1 MAINRFFKPV
11 DYEYTPIP
19 FQELVTLGK
28 YYADE
33 RKQAEKDLANYI
45 KNANEFTSLIS
56 KDVDTYNKT
65 AFNDQIKSYINQA
78 ASNPS
83 IMKDMG
89 WRSGLQA
96 AMNAVDY
103 SMLNKLKSSAESAKV
118 YNTAVQKLAM
128 EGKMYPGWE
137 PNYFDTYSTED
148 SGVFNATPL
157 AWASISDD
165 IHPLVNDLKESW
177 IRKEGNYN
185 ITGVSR
191 ERTIEQVNEHM
202 SEILAHPRMQ
212 RRLAQYEQMYKA
224 AGKDPNEAL
233 SKLIGEIQTAAQEK
247 AWEKKEADPFALAYV
262 KSGSGS
268 GSPYGNGLDT
278 LTQSIAYNGQKKYI
292 AERDTF
298 LKSMYPDLFKR
309 LDSTN
314 STEKAA
320 AEKELKE
327 LRLKTNP
334 TDVRRNTFY
343 NYAFSDMYS
352 EDPVLKQ
359 LTKERLNE
367 VKAGKAKLSDAEI
380 MKGVYGT
387 ANTYGM
393 AADDITHDIYSSGVQ
408 GISSDKVQTE
418 FGNRRVIEGG
428 RGLRLQAAKVAQDAG
443 IDIPET
449 SRIKKVDDLISS
461 GALGRI
467 IVSGGAYIESFPIV
481 RGVKPSDYNRHTIY
495 GMVPARVA
503 EDNGLTDEDVR
514 AVGGQ
519 VSYTK
524 MNTSSSNVVHDTTS
538 TKYSAKDKKKNS
550 TRSTGDTT
558 TETTSGNIKYY
569 AFPLTHEG
577 AYTGDG
583 ILSESQNQR
592 HLQNYMSSSKASDY
606 YGNVYEQAH
615 D

>member
-83 IMKDMG
+83 VMKDMG

-103 SMLNKLKSSAESAKV
+103 GMLNKLKSSAESAKA

-137 PNYFDTYSTED
+137 PNYFDTYSTAD

-157 AWASISDD
+157 AWSSINDD
-165 IHPLVNDLKESW
+165 VHPYVDNLKEAL

-185 ITGVSR
+185 IMGVSR
-191 ERTIEQVNEHM
+191 ERTIEQVDRNM
-202 SEILAHPRMQ
+202 SEIMAHPRMQ
-212 RRLAQYEQMYKA
+212 RRLQYRINSYEAMGKTAQ
-224 AGKDPNEAL
+224 EAYNDL
-233 SKLIGEIQTAAQEK
+233 VGEIYTAAMEK
-247 AWEKKEADPFALAYV
+247 AWEKPEADPFKLVYA
-262 KSGSGS
+262 KSAATSGS

-278 LTQSIAYNGQKKYI
+278 LTQSIAYNGQQRYI
-292 AERDTF
+292 AIRDQF
-298 LKSMYPDLFKR
+298 LEQNYPDLFNR
-309 LDSTN
+309 LNSTN

-327 LRLKTNP
+327 LRSKTNP
-334 TDVRRNTFY
+334 KDVRKYEFY
-343 NYAFSDMYS
+343 KSIG
-352 EDPVLKQ
+352 
-359 LTKERLNE
+359 ERTNPN
-367 VKAGKAKLSDAEI
+367 APLSDKEI
-380 MKGVYGT
+380 MMGVLGS
-387 ANTYGM
+387 ANGFGM

-443 IDIPET
+443 VDVPET
-449 SRIKKVDDLISS
+449 SRIKKVDDMINR
-461 GALGRI
+461 GELGRL
-467 IVSGGAYIESFPIV
+467 IVSGGAYIESFPTV
-481 RGVKPSDYNRHTIY
+481 RGGKPSDYNRHTFY
-495 GMVPARVA
+495 AMVPARVA
-503 EDNGLTDEDVR
+503 EDKGLTEEDIK
-514 AVGGQ
+514 AVGGS

-524 MNTSSSNVVHDTTS
+524 MSSSQSDVSHDTTS
-538 TKYSAKDKKKNS
+538 TKYSSKDKKKNS

-569 AFPLTHEG
+569 VLPLTHEG

-592 HLQNYMSSSKASDY
+592 HLMNYLSGSKASDY

>member
-33 RKQAEKDLANYI
+33 RKQAEKDLADYI
-45 KNANEFTSLIS
+45 RKANEFTSLIS

-65 AFNDQIKSYINQA
+65 AFNSQIKQYIEQA

-83 IMKDMG
+83 VMKDMG

-103 SMLNKLKSSAESAKV
+103 GMLNKLKSSAEAAKT
-118 YNTAVQKLAM
+118 YDTAVKKLAM

-137 PNYFDTYSTED
+137 PNYFDTYSTAD

-157 AWASISDD
+157 AWLSINDD
-165 IHPLVNDLKESW
+165 VHPHVDNLKEAL

-185 ITGVSR
+185 IMGVSR
-191 ERTIEQVNEHM
+191 ERIIEQVDRNM
-202 SEILAHPRMQ
+202 SEIMAHPRMQ
-212 RRLAQYEQMYKA
+212 RRLQYRINSYEAMGKTAQ
-224 AGKDPNEAL
+224 EAYNDL
-233 SKLIGEIQTAAQEK
+233 VGEIYTAAMEK
-247 AWEKKEADPFALAYV
+247 AWEKPEADPFKLVYA
-262 KSGSGS
+262 KSAATSGS

-278 LTQSIAYNGQKKYI
+278 LTQSIAYNGQQRYI
-292 AERDTF
+292 AIRDQF
-298 LKSMYPDLFKR
+298 LEQNYPDLFNR
-309 LDSTN
+309 LNSTN

-327 LRLKTNP
+327 LRSKTNP
-334 TDVRRNTFY
+334 KDVRKYEFY
-343 NYAFSDMYS
+343 TSIG
-352 EDPVLKQ
+352 
-359 LTKERLNE
+359 ERTNPN
-367 VKAGKAKLSDAEI
+367 APLSDKEI
-380 MKGVYGT
+380 MMGVLGS
-387 ANTYGM
+387 ANGFGM
-393 AADDITHDIYSSGVQ
+393 AADDITHDIYSSGIQ

-443 IDIPET
+443 VDVPET
-449 SRIKKVDDLISS
+449 SRIKKVDDIINS
-461 GALGRI
+461 GALGRL
-467 IVSGGAYIESFPIV
+467 IVSGGAYIESFPTV
-481 RGVKPSDYNRHTIY
+481 RGGKPSDYNRHTFY
-495 GMVPARVA
+495 AMVPARVA
-503 EDNGLTDEDVR
+503 EDKGLTEEDIK

-524 MNTSSSNVVHDTTS
+524 MNISSNNVVHDTTS

-569 AFPLTHEG
+569 VLPLTHEG

-592 HLQNYMSSSKASDY
+592 HLMNYLSGSQAGGY
-606 YGNVYEQAH
+606 YGNVYTQAH

>member
-33 RKQAEKDLANYI
+33 RKQAEKDLADYI
-45 KNANEFTSLIS
+45 RKANEFTSLIS

-65 AFNDQIKSYINQA
+65 AFNSQIKQYIEQA

-83 IMKDMG
+83 VMKDMG

-103 SMLNKLKSSAESAKV
+103 GMLNKLKSSAESAKT

-137 PNYFDTYSTED
+137 PNYFDTYSTAD

-157 AWASISDD
+157 AWSSINDD
-165 IHPLVNDLKESW
+165 VHPYVDNLKEAL

-185 ITGVSR
+185 IMGVSR
-191 ERTIEQVNEHM
+191 ERTIEQVDRNM
-202 SEILAHPRMQ
+202 SEIMAHPRMQ
-212 RRLAQYEQMYKA
+212 RRLQYRINSYEAMGKTAQ
-224 AGKDPNEAL
+224 EAYNDL
-233 SKLIGEIQTAAQEK
+233 VGEIYTAAMEK
-247 AWEKKEADPFALAYV
+247 AWEKPEADPFKLVYA
-262 KSGSGS
+262 KSAATSGS

-278 LTQSIAYNGQKKYI
+278 LTQSIAYNGQQRYI
-292 AERDTF
+292 AIRDQF
-298 LKSMYPDLFKR
+298 LEQNYPDLFNR
-309 LDSTN
+309 LNSTN

-327 LRLKTNP
+327 LRSKTNP
-334 TDVRRNTFY
+334 KDVRKYEFY
-343 NYAFSDMYS
+343 TSIG
-352 EDPVLKQ
+352 
-359 LTKERLNE
+359 ERTNPN
-367 VKAGKAKLSDAEI
+367 APLSDKEI
-380 MKGVYGT
+380 MMGVLGS
-387 ANTYGM
+387 ANGFGM

-443 IDIPET
+443 VDIPET
-449 SRIKKVDDLISS
+449 SRIKKVDDVISR
-461 GALGRI
+461 GELGRL
-467 IVSGGAYIESFPIV
+467 IVSGGAYIESFPTV
-481 RGVKPSDYNRHTIY
+481 RGGKPSDYNRHTFY
-495 GMVPARVA
+495 AMVPARVA
-503 EDNGLTDEDVR
+503 EDKGLTEEDVK
-514 AVGGQ
+514 AVGGS

-524 MNTSSSNVVHDTTS
+524 MNSSQSDVSHDTTS

-569 AFPLTHEG
+569 VLPLTHEG

-592 HLQNYMSSSKASDY
+592 HLMNYLSGSQAGGY
-606 YGNVYEQAH
+606 YGNVYTQAH